1 VAGLGRNKTAEV
13 INQVTLG
20 LFSEIRALDRKTM
33 TFDNGKEFS
42 GHATIA
48 KALGV
53 QCFFA
58 RPYHS
63 WERGLNEH
71 TNGLL
76 RQFFPKGTNGSS
88 GYLVI
93 SQAYV
98 TSGKGFS
105 PYGENKVYPE
115 IQFQPQT
122 QKNRTNFKITK
133 PVELQRAVDLI
144 NHRPRKSLDYRTPHE
159 VFYKHTSDSVAL
171 QI

>member
-1 VAGLGRNKTAEV
+1 MVLLGLRLKLYLGIHFVLTIGAETLARRYISLAYHQIPRRAGL
-13 INQVTLG
+13 

-71 TNGLL
+71 TNGLWL
-76 RQFFPKGTNGSS
+76 CCMN
-88 GYLVI
+88 
-93 SQAYV
+93 
-98 TSGKGFS
+98 
-105 PYGENKVYPE
+105 
-115 IQFQPQT
+115 
-122 QKNRTNFKITK
+122 
-133 PVELQRAVDLI
+133 
-144 NHRPRKSLDYRTPHE
+144 
-159 VFYKHTSDSVAL
+159 
-171 QI
+171 